1 MRTPTLVALA
11 AAVTIAGAVAGA
23 GCDARATTAASP
35 ARADLKSRLLESCAA
50 TVDCQDG
57 LRCFE
62 QTCRRV
68 DRSTL
73 GDYQAAVAARA
84 EAAGDL
90 EAALAA
96 YGEALSRYSAESLT
110 TPVELDCAYGT
121 ALARGR
127 ADRERAELAARVL
140 HRCLRAAPVGSGLR
154 QAAFR
159 QLAELGELGLD
170 PQHLA
175 AETAADVF
183 LSKQPAAPRAD
194 ALAVTVTA
202 DPAPPARTWPAIT
215 GKLTG
220 AELRP
225 ALIKCWEAYY
235 AAAKKPALAVTIP
248 IKSRFVSDPD
258 FEDEG
263 KFSVGLEDGDKP
275 AGGDA
280 AAADACVRAAIGP
293 VLKKAEGVRD
303 SFTAKLVLTIQ

>member
-1 MRTPTLVALA
+1 MRTTIPVALA
-11 AAVTIAGAVAGA
+11 ALFAIA
-23 GCDARATTAASP
+23 GCDARATTAAAP
-35 ARADLKSRLLESCAA
+35 ARNDLKSRQLESCAA
-50 TVDCQDG
+50 SVDCQDG

-96 YGEALSRYSAESLT
+96 YGEAQARYGAEKLVV
-110 TPVELDCAYGT
+110 PVELDCAYGA

-127 ADRERAELAARVL
+127 ADRDRAELAARVL
-140 HRCLRAAPVGSGLR
+140 HRCLQAAPVGSSLR
-154 QAAFR
+154 QAALR
-159 QLAELGELGLD
+159 QLADLADLGLD

-175 AETAADVF
+175 SATPADVF
-183 LSKQPAAPRAD
+183 LSKQPAAPRSD
-194 ALAVTVTA
+194 ALAVAVTG
-202 DPAPPARTWPAIT
+202 DPPPPARSWPAIT

-235 AAAKKPALAVTIP
+235 AAAKQPALAVTVP
-248 IKSRFVSDPD
+248 IKSRFVADPD

-263 KFSVGLEDGDKP
+263 KFSVALEDPDKATGP
-275 AGGDA
+275 DADA
-280 AAADACVRAAIGP
+280 AACVRAAIGP
-293 VLKKAEGVRD
+293 ALKKAEGVRD
-303 SFTAKLVLTIQ
+303 SFTTRLVLTIQ